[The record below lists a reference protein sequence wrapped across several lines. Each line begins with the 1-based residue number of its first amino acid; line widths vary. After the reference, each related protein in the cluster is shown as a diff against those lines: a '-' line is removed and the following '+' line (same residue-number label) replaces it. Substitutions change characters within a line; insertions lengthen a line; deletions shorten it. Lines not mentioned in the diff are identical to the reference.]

1 MLKKFYKF
9 KIAVLFVIF
18 LFPFGNA
25 NSQISSDPLPS
36 WNDSKVKSNIINFV
50 ISVTDPSGPLFVKPL
65 DRIATFDNDGTLW
78 CEQPTIQVEYTFER
92 VKEMFPDHP
101 EWKDEKIFMAVLNGD
116 KEYIEQDIEEGGKGL
131 MKVLAAT
138 STNMTLDEYQSE
150 VLNFFK
156 TAEHPKYKVPFTKV
170 YYVPMIEL
178 LKYLR
183 TNEFEIF
190 ICSGGGLDFMRVISE
205 EIYGIPTQNVIGSF
219 GKSKFEFSDGITKME
234 RLPELI
240 LINDKEGKP
249 VGIDYFIGKKPIF
262 SAGNVRSGGDIAM
275 SIYCQT
281 NMLPSIQLIVNHDDP
296 VREFEYSEKGNESID
311 AAEKYDWN
319 VISMK
324 NDWKQIFEFE
334 K

>member
-1 MLKKFYKF
+1 MKNLFLKI
-9 KIAVLFVIF
+9 KIIIIF
-18 LFPFGNA
+18 LIFPYA
-25 NSQISSDPLPS
+25 LIYSQINTYDPLPS
-36 WNDSKVKSNIINFV
+36 WNESPIKSNII
-50 ISVTDPSGPLFVKPL
+50 DFVKAVTEPTSPL
-65 DRIATFDNDGTLW
+65 YVKPIDRIATFDNDGTLW
-78 CEQPTIQVEYTFER
+78 CEQPTIQVVYTFEK

-101 EWKDEKIFMAVLNGD
+101 EWKDEKIFMAVLNDD
-116 KEYIEQDIEEGGKGL
+116 KEYIEQDIEDGGKGL

-138 STNMTLDEYQSE
+138 STDMTLEEYQNE

-156 TAEHPKYKVPFTKV
+156 TAEHPKFKVPFTKV
-170 YYVPMIEL
+170 YYVPMLEL
-178 LKYLR
+178 LNYLR
-183 TNEFEIF
+183 ANEFETF

-205 EIYGIPTQNVIGSF
+205 ETYGIPTHNVIGSF
-219 GKSKFEFSDGITKME
+219 GKSKFEFSDGSAEME

-275 SIYCQT
+275 SIYCQS
-281 NMLPSIQLIVNHDDP
+281 NKLPSIQLIVNHDDP

-311 AAEKYDWN
+311 AAKKYDWN